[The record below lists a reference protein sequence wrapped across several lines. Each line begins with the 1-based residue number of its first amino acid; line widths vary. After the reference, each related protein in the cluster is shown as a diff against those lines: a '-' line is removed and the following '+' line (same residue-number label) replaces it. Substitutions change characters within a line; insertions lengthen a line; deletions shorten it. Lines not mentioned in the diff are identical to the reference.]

1 MLYIF
6 CALFR
11 GTEQKMKDGEKM
23 FQVDAA
29 KIRALLFERG
39 LTLKEFAQMA
49 GVNGSTVRKATTDGE
64 TLNAK
69 SLSALAKFFGI
80 NGEELIQKG
89 R

>member
-1 MLYIF
+1 M
-6 CALFR
+6 FR
-11 GTEQKMKDGEKM
+11 GTKQKMKGGEKM
-23 FQVDAA
+23 FQVDAG

-39 LTLKEFAQMA
+39 LTLKDFAQMA

-69 SLSALAKFFGI
+69 SLSALAKFFGV

>member
-1 MLYIF
+1 
-6 CALFR
+6 
-11 GTEQKMKDGEKM
+11 M
-23 FQVDAA
+23 FKVNAT
-29 KIRALLFERG
+29 KIRSLLFERG

-69 SLSALAKFFGI
+69 SLSALAKFLGV